1 MIMVLNRIVIHLYV
15 DGVWTMSGWCFGGV
29 FICVRCLEGVKKV
42 FGWCLDSVLMM
53 GYCLDGVWSLD
64 ATGMVSGQWL
74 GNTLTSVRCL
84 VVV

>member
-15 DGVWTMSGWCFGGV
+15 DGFWTMSGWCFGGV

-53 GYCLDGVWSLD
+53 GYCLDGVWKEF
-64 ATGMVSGQWL
+64 GCYWNG
-74 GNTLTSVRCL
+74 VRT
-84 VVV
+84 VVG